1 MNLPLD
7 TGDRVAWT
15 ERDRG
20 IVVAGD
26 PPRSGSGR
34 RLTVAVWR
42 GDTFSGHVTRMPAG
56 LLYRTSRIRLP
67 VAHVHGDWATH
78 PGPADVRA

>member
-1 MNLPLD
+1 MSIPLD

-26 PPRSGSGR
+26 PPRSGGGR

-42 GDTFSGHVTRMPAG
+42 GDAFSGHVARIPAG
-56 LLYRTSRIRLP
+56 FLYRTSRIRLP
-67 VAHVHGDWATH
+67 TTRM
-78 PGPADVRA
+78 PADGANDVGA

>member
-1 MNLPLD
+1 MTLPLD

-20 IVVAGD
+20 IVVAAD
-26 PPRSGSGR
+26 PPRPQAGR

-42 GDTFSGHVTRMPAG
+42 GEGFSGHVARIPAA
-56 LLYRTSRIRLP
+56 LLYRTSRLRVPAPRIAPHRR
-67 VAHVHGDWATH
+67 GE
-78 PGPADVRA
+78 ADVRP

>member
-1 MNLPLD
+1 MTLPLD

-20 IVVAGD
+20 IVVAAD
-26 PPRSGSGR
+26 PPRLQAGR

-42 GDTFSGHVTRMPAG
+42 GEGFSGHVARIPAG
-56 LLYRTSRIRLP
+56 LLYRTSRLRVPAPRIAPPR
-67 VAHVHGDWATH
+67 G
-78 PGPADVRA
+78 GEADVRP

>member
-1 MNLPLD
+1 MSIPLD

-20 IVVAGD
+20 VIVAGD
-26 PPRSGSGR
+26 PPRCGSGR

-42 GDTFSGHVTRMPAG
+42 GDAFSGHVARIPAG
-56 LLYRTSRIRLP
+56 LLYRTPRIRLP
-67 VAHVHGDWATH
+67 VPCTSADKATP
-78 PGPADVRA
+78 PGPAGVRA